1 MLCLDDFEALARER
15 LDEGAF
21 AYYAGGAGDELTL
34 RENRAAFGRFALRP
48 RVLVDVRRIDTA
60 TTMLG
65 TPVAMP
71 VGLAP
76 VAMQSLAHPE
86 AEVAVA
92 RSAARAGI
100 VQVLSTMSSRSIED
114 VARAPAGPR
123 WFQLYI
129 HKDRGVSADLVQR
142 AAVAGYSAI
151 VLTVDL
157 PVPGYRDREMR
168 VHFEV
173 PEGER
178 LGNFAA
184 LVAGGHELI
193 PLIAGMHDQGVTW
206 TDLAWIKSLSTLPL
220 VVKGLLT
227 AEDARLA
234 VDHGAAAVVVS
245 NHGGRQL
252 DGVLASVE
260 ALPEVVEAVGGCAEV
275 YVDGGIRRGRDVLVA
290 LALGARGVFIGRP
303 YLYALAAGGEAG
315 VTRALELLRAEL
327 EVGMQ
332 LLGTPAIA
340 DVSPAHACRVSE
352 RAR

>member
-1 MLCLDDFEALARER
+1 
-15 LDEGAF
+15 
-21 AYYAGGAGDELTL
+21 
-34 RENRAAFGRFALRP
+34 
-48 RVLVDVRRIDTA
+48 VLVDVRRIDTA

-76 VAMQSLAHPE
+76 VAMQSLAH
-86 AEVAVA
+86 ADGEVAVA
-92 RSAARAGI
+92 RAAARASV
-100 VQVLSTMSSRSIED
+100 VQVLSTMSSRSLEA
-114 VARAPAGPR
+114 VAGAPAGPR
-123 WFQLYI
+123 WFQLYV
-129 HKDRGVSADLVQR
+129 HKDRGVSAELVRR
-142 AAVAGYSAI
+142 AATAGYTAL

-184 LVAGGHELI
+184 LVAGGRELI

-206 TDLAWIKSLSTLPL
+206 TDLAWLRSLSALPL
-220 VVKGLLT
+220 VVKGILT

-234 VDHGAAAVVVS
+234 VEHGAAAVVVS

-252 DGVLASVE
+252 DGVLASIE
-260 ALPEVVEAVGGCAEV
+260 ALPEVVQAVGGRAEV

-290 LALGARGVFIGRP
+290 LALGARAVLIGRP
-303 YLYALAAGGEAG
+303 YLFALAAGGEAG
-315 VTRALELLRAEL
+315 VTRALELLHAEL
-327 EVGMQ
+327 HVGMQ

-340 DVSPAHACRVSE
+340 DITPAHACRAPE
-352 RAR
+352 RPRREAR